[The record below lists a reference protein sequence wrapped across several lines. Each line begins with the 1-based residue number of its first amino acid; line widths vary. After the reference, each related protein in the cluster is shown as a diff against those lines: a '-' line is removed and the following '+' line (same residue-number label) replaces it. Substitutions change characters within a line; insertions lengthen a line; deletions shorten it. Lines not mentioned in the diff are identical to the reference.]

1 MRDELALEEARM
13 RADLVIKWVLS
24 PSTSC
29 EVFLGLSRAMTIE
42 YIVTSLC
49 VASLAFAT
57 VQAFAASPNGP
68 GAGVNTITIG
78 NTMPYSGA
86 ASGLSSLGKAEA
98 AYFTMIN
105 EQGGINGRKINF
117 ITRDDSYSPPK
128 TVEVIR
134 RLVEEEQVLAM
145 FSMLGTAPNT
155 AVQEYLNDNKVPH
168 LFVASGADQWN
179 DPKNHPWTM
188 GWRPSYRIEARIYA
202 RYILRNLPNAKI
214 AVLYQNDDFGK
225 DYLLG
230 LREGLGSN
238 ADKMIVATQAYETT
252 DPTIDSQIVALRAS
266 GADVLLTAAIPKF
279 AAQAIRKIYDIGWK
293 PTHFLTN
300 VSISVKAVMQ
310 PAGAQKAVGVISA
323 AFLKEPTDPRWQ
335 DTSEYKEWLAWMR
348 KYNTSAAIADS
359 LNVYGYSLAQTLVA
373 VLKASGDDL
382 TRENVMNQ
390 AASIHNL
397 TVPML
402 LPGITLSTGAD
413 DFQPIKQMQL
423 QKFDGTTW
431 QLFGELIAGADR

>member
-1 MRDELALEEARM
+1 
-13 RADLVIKWVLS
+13 
-24 PSTSC
+24 
-29 EVFLGLSRAMTIE
+29 MTTKH
-42 YIVTSLC
+42 IVPTLC

-68 GAGVNTITIG
+68 GASDNTITIG

-86 ASGLSSLGKAEA
+86 ASGLSALGKAEA

-128 TVEVIR
+128 TVEVVR

-155 AVQEYLNDNKVPH
+155 AVQEYLNENKVPH

-188 GWRPSYRIEARIYA
+188 GWRPSYRMEARIYA

-214 AVLYQNDDFGK
+214 AVLYQDDDFGK

-238 ADKMIVATQAYETT
+238 ANKMIVATQAYETT

-310 PAGAQKAVGVISA
+310 PAGSEKGIGVISA

-359 LNVYGYSLAQTLVA
+359 LTVYGYSLAQTLVA
-373 VLKASGDDL
+373 VLKASSDNL

-402 LPGITLSTGAD
+402 LPDISLSTSAD
-413 DFQPIKQMQL
+413 DFQPVKQMQL
-423 QKFDGTTW
+423 QRFDGTTW
-431 QLFGELIAGADR
+431 QLFGEVIAGSDR